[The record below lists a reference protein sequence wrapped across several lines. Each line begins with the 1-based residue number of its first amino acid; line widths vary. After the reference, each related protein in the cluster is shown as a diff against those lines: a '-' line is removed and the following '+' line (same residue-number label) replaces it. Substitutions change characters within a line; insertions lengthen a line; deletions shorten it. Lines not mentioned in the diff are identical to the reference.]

1 MWKDQNA
8 IIKARAVEYAT
19 IIHSGGFLI
28 GMENASLLERHVLR
42 VGNENENQNHL
53 GMRQLVQNYLVQSR
67 IQMGNM
73 MDEKNKVQHDEVL
86 QNANFL
92 EMLALYVID
101 KKGRSKNHFQ
111 HMWFLRMKRLVRN
124 WYGKNHIWVCT

>member
-1 MWKDQNA
+1 MQRSAQLREQNA

-19 IIHSGGFLI
+19 IIHCGEFLI
-28 GMENASLLERHVLR
+28 GMQNASLLERHVLR
-42 VGNENENQNHL
+42 VGNENENQNHCKYMRSL

-92 EMLALYVID
+92 EMHALYVID
-101 KKGRSKNHFQ
+101 KKEGQKITSNTC
-111 HMWFLRMKRLVRN
+111 
-124 WYGKNHIWVCT
+124 GS